1 MEPTLPEEF
10 NKNASGA
17 GDTPADKPA
26 ATEAPADFKQDALL
40 TLAKESKYDEAR
52 AALAMGANVNVLNDK
67 QESPLVLAIG
77 NYDVRMTRLFLHAG
91 ADVARYE
98 ETTGNSLLCAL
109 RHAGT
114 NYKPEEETIACML
127 LDHGAAPDARDNHGM
142 PLVARYASLGM
153 AEAVERILQAGANP
167 NATNVNNTLSA
178 LYFAISNDAR
188 SLPAVKALLDGG
200 ADPNGAPQEG
210 TLPIFLAVRQKNMP
224 AAELLVKA
232 GADVNRINPDN
243 QMTPLLLALKNGQD
257 DMVNLLVSAGADIN
271 RVMPDGTRALDVLV
285 RDNADITIIQKA
297 LALGARAD
305 ICRSDADGA
314 PVDTPLHAAVR
325 HKRLD
330 MINDMLKAGAD
341 PLVVDGFGYTPLQLA
356 HSLYGSEEAVVDRLR
371 LADGAARI
379 ERENAYRAAAV
390 MTPPTPPKPP
400 AP

>member
-10 NKNASGA
+10 NKKAVGESGS
-17 GDTPADKPA
+17 PAEKPA
-26 ATEAPADFKQDALL
+26 PSEAPADFKQDVLL

-52 AALAMGANVNVLNDK
+52 AALTLGANVNALNDK
-67 QESPLVLAIG
+67 NESPLTLAIG

-98 ETTGNSLLCAL
+98 EATGTSLLAVL

-114 NYKPEEETIACML
+114 NYKPEEETIACLL
-127 LDHGAAPDARDNHGM
+127 LDHGAAADARDNHGM
-142 PLVARYASLGM
+142 PMVARYASLGM
-153 AEAVERILQAGANP
+153 AEAVGRILQAGADP
-167 NATNVNNTLSA
+167 NATNSNTALSA

-210 TLPIFLAVRQKNMP
+210 TLPIFLAVRQKNMA
-224 AAELLVKA
+224 AAEALVSA

-243 QMTPLLLALKNGQD
+243 QMTPLLLALKNRQD
-257 DMVNLLVSAGADIN
+257 DMTDLLVGAGADIN
-271 RVMPDGTRALDVLV
+271 RLMPDGTRALDVLV
-285 RDNADITIIQKA
+285 RDNVDIAIIQKA
-297 LALGARAD
+297 LTLGARAD
-305 ICRSDADGA
+305 ICKLDAEGA
-314 PVDTPLHAAVR
+314 PVETPLHGAVR

-330 MINDMLKAGAD
+330 ALNEMLKADAD

-356 HSLYGSEEAVVDRLR
+356 HSLYGSEEAIVDRLR

-379 ERENAYRAAAV
+379 SRENAYRAAAV
-390 MTPPTPPKPP
+390 EKPP
-400 AP
+400 SPPRPPAQ